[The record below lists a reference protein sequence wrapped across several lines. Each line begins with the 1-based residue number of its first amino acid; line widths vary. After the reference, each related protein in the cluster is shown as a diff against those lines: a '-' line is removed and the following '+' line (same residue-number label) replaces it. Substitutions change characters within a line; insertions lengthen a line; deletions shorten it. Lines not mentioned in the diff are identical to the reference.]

1 MSILCAALTK
11 QYHRGQAALSELT
24 LSVEPGSV
32 FALLGRNGAGKS
44 TAIQLLV
51 DLLRPTSG
59 EARIIGIPST
69 RLRPQDRQRI
79 GYVSEN
85 QQLPGWMRV
94 GEFVEFLRPMY
105 PAWNDALTAQL
116 MKLFALPLEQ
126 KLHQLSRGQRMKA
139 AFLGALCYEP
149 EVLILDEPFSGL
161 DSAIR
166 QDLLDAMITFLGD
179 GNRTVLLSSHDIEEV
194 SRLTDRIGVL
204 ERGQLALHGNVDDLL
219 ARARE
224 VTFATSFTS
233 AVSPLP
239 DSWWNVVSGPLGS
252 TFTATDV
259 SDDAAL
265 ASAVKQL
272 WPDASQLTIRPTGLS
287 RFYVDFLRHSE
298 PQTTSTTAA

>member
-1 MSILCAALTK
+1 MSILCESLTK
-11 QYHRGQAALSELT
+11 QYHRGQAALAGLT

-32 FALLGRNGAGKS
+32 LALLGRNGAGKS
-44 TAIQLLV
+44 TTIQLLV

-59 EARIIGIPST
+59 EARIFGIPAP

-85 QQLPGWMRV
+85 QHLPGWLRV

-126 KLHQLSRGQRMKA
+126 KLSQLSRGQRMKA

-149 EVLILDEPFSGL
+149 AVLILDEPFSGL

-166 QDLLDAMITFLGD
+166 QDLLDALITFLGD

-194 SRLTDRIGVL
+194 SRLADRIGVL
-204 ERGQLALHGNVDDLL
+204 EKGRLALHGNVDDLL

-224 VTFATSFTS
+224 VTFATSLTKT
-233 AVSPLP
+233 VSPLP
-239 DSWWNVVSGPLGS
+239 DSWWNVVTGPLGS
-252 TFTATDV
+252 TFMATDV
-259 SDDAAL
+259 AEEAAL
-265 ASAVKQL
+265 AAAVKQQ
-272 WPDASQLTIRPTGLS
+272 WPDASHLAIRPAGLS
-287 RFYVDFLRHSE
+287 RFYVDFLRYSE
-298 PQTTSTTAA
+298 PQTTANTAA